1 MNHGLQE
8 SPAMNPAA
16 DMDDEDDKLDL
27 AQIFSPLLRHWRL
40 WLGGTVLAGLL
51 GWGGSYLITPT
62 FTATTT
68 LLPPQQQQSI
78 ASSALASLGSLA
90 GLAGAG
96 TKSPADEYV
105 SLMHSV
111 TVSDRMIDRFKLM
124 ELYHAKYRRN
134 ARQKLNANTQITVG
148 KKDGMIAIV
157 VQDESP
163 ERAAAMANQ
172 YVEELRRMTS
182 VLAVSEAQQR
192 RVFFE
197 KQMQDTKQ
205 KLIAAQSALQESG
218 FTSAAMKAEPRA
230 AADEYARVRAD
241 MTAADVRLQ
250 TLRNS
255 MTESSPEV
263 QRQEATLQALR
274 SKVAQLE
281 QSSRS
286 NSSDPDYVS
295 RYREFK
301 YQEAFFDTM
310 TKQYEIA
317 RVDESRE
324 GALIQVVD
332 PALVPED
339 RSWPRR
345 SFVAAGVALIAA
357 FLLALWL
364 VVRDRRQRRAF
375 EAIAPNQL

>member
-1 MNHGLQE
+1 MSDRFQAA
-8 SPAMNPAA
+8 PALHRAI
-16 DMDDEDDKLDL
+16 DDDGDELDL
-27 AQIFSPLLRHWRL
+27 GQLLSPLAHHWKL
-40 WLGGTVLAGLL
+40 WVGGTFLAGVV
-51 GWGGSYLITPT
+51 GWSASFLMTPT

-90 GLAGAG
+90 GLPGASP
-96 TKSPADEYV
+96 KSPADEYV
-105 SLMHSV
+105 SLMQSV

-124 ELYHAKYRRN
+124 ELYPAKYRRN
-134 ARQKLNANTQITVG
+134 ARQTLAANTQITIG
-148 KKDGMIAIV
+148 KKDGMIAIA
-157 VQDESP
+157 VQDVDP
-163 ERAAAMANQ
+163 TRAAAMANQ

-192 RVFFE
+192 RTFFE
-197 KQMQDTKQ
+197 KQMQDAKQ
-205 KLIAAQSALQESG
+205 KLIAAQTALQDSG
-218 FTSAAMKAEPRA
+218 FTAGAMKAEPKA
-230 AADEYARVRAD
+230 AADEYARFRAD

-263 QRQEATLQALR
+263 QRQAAMLQALR
-274 SKVAQLE
+274 AKVAQLE
-281 QSSRS
+281 QSSAPS
-286 NSSDPDYVS
+286 SSDPGYVS
-295 RYREFK
+295 KYREYK
-301 YQEAFFDTM
+301 YQETFFDM
-310 TKQYEIA
+310 MAKQYEIA

-345 SFVAAGVALIAA
+345 SFVAAGVAVVAA
-357 FLLALWL
+357 FVLAVWL
-364 VVRDRRQRRAF
+364 VIRGFCQRRLNA
-375 EAIAPNQL
+375 EVQS